1 MPNPILRDRLAKII
15 KTAARQYPFG
25 SDIDEGCRGIADALR
40 ASEEWRAREAVVKA
54 AMLRSELAARKVLH
68 ILTCAACER
77 LEVDDGRWCNEAT
90 AMSRK
95 TLDAIA
101 AEDAALARLATVRKT
116 T

>member
-1 MPNPILRDRLAKII
+1 MSEPNPALRDRLIEII
-15 KTAARQYPFG
+15 GEAIIAGGLGGDHTQN
-25 SDIDEGCRGIADALR
+25 IADALL
-40 ASEEWRAREAVVKA
+40 ASEEWQAREAVVKA

-68 ILTCAACER
+68 ILTCAECER